1 MTLLHKLAAISR
13 SNQVTVNYGARHMK
27 QKNNI
32 PTNPKQKPSRYQ
44 PKWQL
49 SLLKAVVSIL
59 LPYLLSPSDISIHI
73 HHINIIF

>member
-1 MTLLHKLAAISR
+1 
-13 SNQVTVNYGARHMK
+13 MK
-27 QKNNI
+27 QKINI
-32 PTNPKQKPSRYQ
+32 PTKPQQKPQQKPPQYQ

-59 LPYLLSPSDISIHI
+59 LPYLLSPPDISIHI